1 MSEFH
6 GHLTEEQ
13 LHILRDCGSGGPGV
27 PRHDGAYRILRVF
40 VPDGL
45 PVYWKKIRRRRLLI

>member
-13 LHILRDCGSGGPGV
+13 LHILRTADLAAPECRGMMEHIASCGFCAG
-27 PRHDGAYRILRVF
+27 RFA
-40 VPDGL
+40 
-45 PVYWKKIRRRRLLI
+45 VYWKKIRRRRLLI